1 MGDDYCWSC
10 CCCCCLPDGSGSD
23 LGGEYA
29 RQRNYLE
36 KTIDSLK
43 RKLAADAE
51 AHRTDELRIMGQ
63 NVSLIRE
70 LNELRREIKV
80 CVCVEWVTG
89 GGGQPACGT
98 VLLGVACIGPRHVHT
113 AFVGLSLKRQH
124 HTLFCLTLKLQHTH
138 VEPHTAI
145 SARPVCHPL
154 TGAEVFI
161 TSAQPSSHQAPACH
175 WHDRQPLEY

>member
-1 MGDDYCWSC
+1 MCNDYCWLC
-10 CCCCCLPDGSGSD
+10 CCCCYCSPGESGSD

-80 CVCVEWVTG
+80 CVCVCGAGDG
-89 GGGQPACGT
+89 GRGQPACGT
-98 VLLGVACIGPRHVHT
+98 VQLSVACIGPRRVHT
-113 AFVGLSLKRQH
+113 AFVGLTLKLQQ

-138 VEPHTAI
+138 VEPYIAI
-145 SARPVCHPL
+145 S
-154 TGAEVFI
+154 
-161 TSAQPSSHQAPACH
+161 PAHRGCLLPAH
-175 WHDRQPLEY
+175 RC